1 MSTVPLNS
9 PGPELADG
17 SFLFVYGFDLD
28 QNARFCSPGVSMP
41 ADLSDWLGDGRAR
54 SRRSFFWN
62 EKCARPTSP
71 FCLEFSTLFSKL
83 PRSCLGGG
91 HVMGSLNGT
100 LVYIMGISGTSRSP
114 RQDI

>member
-1 MSTVPLNS
+1 
-9 PGPELADG
+9 
-17 SFLFVYGFDLD
+17 
-28 QNARFCSPGVSMP
+28 MP

-62 EKCARPTSP
+62 EGVCSAHQP
-71 FCLEFSTLFSKL
+71 FL
-83 PRSCLGGG
+83 PGIQYTVFKTAALVSRG
-91 HVMGSLNGT
+91 HVIGSLNGT